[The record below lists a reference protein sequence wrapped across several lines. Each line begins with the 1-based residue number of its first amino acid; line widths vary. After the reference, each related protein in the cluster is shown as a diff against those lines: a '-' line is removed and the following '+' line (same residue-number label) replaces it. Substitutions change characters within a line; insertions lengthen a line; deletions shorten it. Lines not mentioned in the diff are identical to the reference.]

1 MGDVVSMKQELD
13 VIKEKSEDFFFKRP
27 LKIKAMTAVIKNS
40 VDKLEDK
47 IAFRE
52 LMKKDKR

>member
-13 VIKEKSEDFFFKRP
+13 IIKEKSEDFFKRP